1 MAKAEYVKKGEVLDF
16 ENTTAAEIG
25 YNDVVPLKN
34 RIGVSR
40 EVIPVNSVGSVVVTG
55 VFELPAVTTA
65 AFAVGEPLYWDAAT
79 GKVVKTAGDISAGY
93 AFADKIQTGAVAL
106 VKIG

>member
-1 MAKAEYVKKGEVLDF
+1 MAKAEYVQKGEVLDF
-16 ENTTAAEIG
+16 VNTTEEEIG
-25 YNDVVPLKN
+25 YKDIVALES
-34 RIGVSR
+34 RIGVSK
-40 EVIPVNSVGSVVVTG
+40 EVIPVDGVGSVDVTG

-65 AFAVGEPLYWDAAT
+65 AFVTGEPLYWDVAA

-93 AFADKIQTGAVAL
+93 AFADKLTADAVAL